1 MKNAIE
7 TGAAPRNRRRVMT
20 SKKDSVDAVK
30 RSKDWPEFTN
40 RLSRVLGKLDEDQY
54 LVINVKKS
62 NRYVQFAG
70 QGSYGLR
77 AETASNHFLAK
88 EERLDRKQVAA
99 MKAMGWQSPT
109 GKPGQATPRKDPDGS
124 PNYFA
129 EFEAPVQGDSVATMA
144 IETLVSILGVSHP
157 GMLEYEAFDSAGNI
171 LEFRKLGLKVVARKP
186 QPANTEPDSNQ
197 LLLKTIGDVTGFT
210 DLELDGDGD
219 IGVRYGSMI
228 AYARVIGTPLAV
240 HFFSPLV
247 REVEESPALFERIN
261 ELNRGSR
268 DVRYFVIEG
277 TIFAAADVRVEPFV
291 ESIVADVYR
300 HFCQSA
306 DDVDELLQSEF
317 GGKTMYEASMS
328 STVRH

>member
-1 MKNAIE
+1 MARKNTTIE
-7 TGAAPRNRRRVMT
+7 AA
-20 SKKDSVDAVK
+20 K
-30 RSKDWPEFTN
+30 RSRDWPEFMR
-40 RLSRVLGKLDEDQY
+40 RLSGVLSKLEEDQY
-54 LVINVKKS
+54 LIL
-62 NRYVQFAG
+62 NRKQSHRYIQFAG

-88 EERLDRKQVAA
+88 EEKLDRKQVAA
-99 MKAMGWQSPT
+99 IKAIGWQPPT

-129 EFEAPVQGDSVATMA
+129 EFQAPVQGDSVASMA

-157 GMLEYEAFDSAGNI
+157 GMLEYEAFDSAGNT
-171 LEFRKLGLKVVARKP
+171 LEFRKLGLKVVGRKP
-186 QPANTEPDSNQ
+186 QPASIEPDATQ
-197 LLLKTIGDVTGFT
+197 LLLKTIVDVTGFT
-210 DLELDGDGD
+210 DLDLDGDGD

-228 AYARVIGTPLAV
+228 AYARVIGTPPAV

-268 DVRYFVIEG
+268 EVRYFVIEG
-277 TIFAAADVRVEPFV
+277 TIFAAADIRVEPFV
-291 ESIVADVYR
+291 DAIVANAYQ

-306 DDVDELLQSEF
+306 DDVDDLLQAEF
-317 GGKTMYEASMS
+317 GGRTMFEPCMS
-328 STVRH
+328 SKARH

>member
-1 MKNAIE
+1 
-7 TGAAPRNRRRVMT
+7 MT
-20 SKKDSVDAVK
+20 SKKATIDAVK
-30 RSKDWPEFTN
+30 RSKDWPEFMN
-40 RLSRVLGKLDEDQY
+40 RLSKVLGKLEEDQY
-54 LVINVKKS
+54 LVISVKKS

-77 AETASNHFLAK
+77 AETASNHFLSK

-99 MKAMGWQSPT
+99 LKAMGWHPPT
-109 GKPGQATPRKDPDGS
+109 GKPKQAVPKNDPDGS
-124 PNYFA
+124 PNFFA
-129 EFEAPVQGDSVATMA
+129 EFGAPVEGEAVANMA
-144 IETLVSILGVSHP
+144 IETLVAILGVSHP
-157 GMLEYEAFDSAGNI
+157 GMLEYEAFDSAGSS
-171 LEFRKLGLKVVARKP
+171 LEFGQLGLKITDRKP
-186 QPANTEPDSNQ
+186 PKEADAPDANE
-197 LLLKTIGDVTGFT
+197 LLLKTISDVTGFS

-228 AYARVIGTPLAV
+228 AYARVIGTPPAV

-268 DVRYFVIEG
+268 EVRYFVIEG
-277 TIFAAADVRVEPFV
+277 TIFAAADVRIEPFV
-291 ESIVADVYR
+291 ESIVANAYR

-317 GGKTMYEASMS
+317 GGKTMYEPCMS